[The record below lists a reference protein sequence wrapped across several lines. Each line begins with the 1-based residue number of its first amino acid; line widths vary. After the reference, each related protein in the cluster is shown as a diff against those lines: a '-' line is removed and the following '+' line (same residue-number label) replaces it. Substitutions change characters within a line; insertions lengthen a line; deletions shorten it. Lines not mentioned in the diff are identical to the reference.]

1 MSCAHTAVVQYII
14 QRGLSVP
21 DLRDEIYCQLIK
33 QVTGNPTPEHEE
45 HCWELIMFCCCTF
58 APVEFL
64 KYFVCFLD
72 EAAAASSPFAAH
84 AIFAKESLTRLLTTS
99 ERKLVPSL
107 MELEAIRKR
116 EPMMLRVFF
125 LVCTFLPAR
134 YSDVHIPGS
143 PDFLTFITFLQDGT
157 VKALLLDSAATV
169 AELKQQ
175 IVTKLQM
182 QFAKGFALYKSY
194 SQIERLMEDEEKMSD
209 ELASFEQLRSAMGD
223 QQLRMRILFKKRL
236 YFTDDVPNPQVLDK
250 SSLDLLFAQAA
261 EDIRTG
267 RLPTTR
273 EVVLKL
279 AGLKLHSDIGNYN
292 GEPVD
297 DKQTYY

>member
-1 MSCAHTAVVQYII
+1 VVQYII

-72 EAAAASSPFAAH
+72 EAAASSPFAAH

-250 SSLDLLFAQAA
+250 SSLDLLFAQAT

-279 AGLKLHSDIGNYN
+279 AGLKLHSDIGDYN